1 MSTGNVTD
9 RLFPEVE
16 TVMVPAGATV
26 EVPALAGTLW
36 HAPYRFSGEGGRF
49 LASLIYEGSA
59 SCIRCGRSMGC
70 TASVSSTRIC
80 GSCDM
85 GKSGT
90 DEKARARYQ
99 KAKAEDS
106 GAAWRNVAKVYQFAS
121 DEDWARFKKDLFAR
135 TLERM
140 KALRPTSARPHSTS
154 TPRVS

>member
-1 MSTGNVTD
+1 
-9 RLFPEVE
+9 
-16 TVMVPAGATV
+16 
-26 EVPALAGTLW
+26 
-36 HAPYRFSGEGGRF
+36 
-49 LASLIYEGSA
+49 
-59 SCIRCGRSMGC
+59 
-70 TASVSSTRIC
+70 
-80 GSCDM
+80 M